1 MKQIMYLIIGVM
13 LLSIVSVRADTNVSI
28 GITSTD
34 DITVWANPNTPGD
47 TTYILDGVNFK
58 DTVIDLYDNDMS
70 MKSVYWR
77 MSELFMKQDYKQDW
91 IWINPYKLESYEQR
105 FRWVM
110 ETHFVT
116 RTEYNRLAEY
126 TNSVE
131 SRLTIVEE
139 VIGVKKVLEKNKEFA
154 LENNLKDFVFR
165 GKSYSRV
172 GNDYVHIE
180 LKTIIQEKEINETEE
195 VEIDLQQKQID
206 NWRRMCNSGMIQFCK
221 ILEQRGYNITE

>member
-1 MKQIMYLIIGVM
+1 MKQIIYIIIGII
-13 LLSIVSVRADTNVSI
+13 LIGAVSATTNVSI
-28 GITSTD
+28 GISSAD